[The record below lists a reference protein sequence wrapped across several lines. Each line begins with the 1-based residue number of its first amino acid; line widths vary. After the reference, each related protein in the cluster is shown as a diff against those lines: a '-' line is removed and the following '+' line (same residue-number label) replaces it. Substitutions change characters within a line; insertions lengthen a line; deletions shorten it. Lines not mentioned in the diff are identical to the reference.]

1 MFEFFPGFDPATFE
15 WNWTWWTTVAWSGR
29 VLGIAF
35 IPTVLLQRG
44 TRPMAAL
51 AWILTLLAMPFIG
64 AALWWIIGR
73 NHMRRRKR
81 RRSRA
86 QARISRSFHDLARG
100 SDTEAAIKADSPLSP
115 LSAVS
120 PARNLVLH
128 DEHGIFPPIRD
139 NLARPLPSS
148 AVAFD
153 AFEAAI
159 RSATDHIH
167 FEFFIW
173 REDATGQR
181 FRDLLAERARAGV
194 EVRILYDAIGSSS
207 IRKRFIKP
215 LLDAGA
221 SAAPFLPVRLLER
234 RLRVNFRNHR
244 KLLII
249 DGEVGFTGGVNIADD
264 YLEWFDMAVELRG
277 PIVYQ
282 LQEVFAEDWH
292 FATGEDLAEERYF
305 SGLSEHAPPAIEA
318 DDDADSRA
326 PDGQQREDAAEHDD
340 KSRAIATIARVVAS
354 GPDDT
359 LDTIHKMFFLAITSA
374 TERLYLITPYFVP
387 DSAIM
392 AALQTASMRGVDVR
406 IIVPQQSDV
415 PITQHAGRSYW
426 EGLLEVGVRIFEY
439 RDQVL
444 HAKLIVHDRDHV
456 FMGSANMDI
465 RSFRLNFEANCVLES
480 HPLNRQMCRLF
491 LETQSR
497 STEIELDAHRARPY
511 RTRLLEGFARLLS
524 PLL

>member
-15 WNWTWWTTVAWSGR
+15 WEWTWWTTVAWSGR
-29 VLGIAF
+29 ALGIAF

-86 QARISRSFHDLARG
+86 QKRISRSFHDLARSSEVG
-100 SDTEAAIKADSPLSP
+100 PAARDDSPLSP
-115 LSAVS
+115 LSSIS

-128 DEHGIFPPIRD
+128 DEHGIFPPTRD
-139 NLARPLPSS
+139 NLVTALTTS
-148 AVAFD
+148 AVAFN

-159 RSATDHIH
+159 LKARHHIH

-173 REDATGQR
+173 RNDATGRR

-207 IRKRFIKP
+207 IRKKFFTP
-215 LLDAGA
+215 LLEAGA
-221 SAAPFLPVRLLER
+221 SASPFLPVRLLER

-244 KLLII
+244 KLLIV

-277 PIVYQ
+277 PVVYQ

-305 SGLSEHAPPAIEA
+305 SGLSEGSPQSIET
-318 DDDADSRA
+318 DEDEDEDEDEDDAA
-326 PDGQQREDAAEHDD
+326 HLVAIGPREI
-340 KSRAIATIARVVAS
+340 STVARVVAS

-374 TERLYLITPYFVP
+374 TERLYLVTPYFVP

-392 AALQTASMRGVDVR
+392 TALQTASMRGVDVR
-406 IIVPQQSDV
+406 IIVPQLSDV

-439 RDQVL
+439 RNQVL

-465 RSFRLNFEANCVLES
+465 RSFRLNFESNCVLES

-497 STEIELDAHRARPY
+497 STEIELEAHRARPY
-511 RTRLLEGFARLLS
+511 RTRLTEGFARLLS
-524 PLL
+524 P

>member
-1 MFEFFPGFDPATFE
+1 MFEFFPGFDPATWQWE
-15 WNWTWWTTVAWSGR
+15 WTWWTTLSWSGR

-51 AWILTLLAMPFIG
+51 AWILTLLAVPFIG
-64 AALWWIIGR
+64 VALWWLIGR
-73 NHMRRRKR
+73 NHLRRRKR

-86 QARISRSFHDLARG
+86 QARISRSFVNLAQPREPAA
-100 SDTEAAIKADSPLSP
+100 SEVPDATENPLSP
-115 LSAVS
+115 LSALS
-120 PARNLVLH
+120 QARNLILH
-128 DEHGIFPPIRD
+128 DEHGIFPPTRH
-139 NLARPLPSS
+139 NRATPLNSGPR
-148 AVAFD
+148 AFD
-153 AFEAAI
+153 VFEEAI
-159 RSATDHIH
+159 REAHHHIH

-173 REDATGQR
+173 RDDATGRR

-194 EVRILYDAIGSSS
+194 EVRVLYDAIGSKG
-207 IRKRFIKP
+207 IRRAFLKP
-215 LLDAGA
+215 LIDAGA
-221 SAAPFLPVRLLER
+221 RVASFLPVRLLER

-244 KLLII
+244 KLLIV
-249 DGEVGFTGGVNIADD
+249 DSRVGFTGGVNIADD
-264 YLEWFDMAVELRG
+264 YLEWFDMAVELKG
-277 PIVYQ
+277 PVVYQ

-292 FATGEDLAEERYF
+292 FATGEDLADERYF
-305 SGLSEHAPPAIEA
+305 SGLSEYDSP
-318 DDDADSRA
+318 DDETS
-326 PDGQQREDAAEHDD
+326 QEDASDAVRDLP
-340 KSRAIATIARVVAS
+340 AIARVVSS

-359 LDTIHKMFFLAITSA
+359 LNTIHKMFFLAITSA
-374 TERLYLITPYFVP
+374 SERFYLVTPYFVP

-392 AALQTASMRGVDVR
+392 TALQTAAMRGVDVR

-415 PITQHAGRSYW
+415 PVTQHAGRSYW
-426 EGLLEVGVRIFEY
+426 EGLLEVGIRIFEY

-465 RSFRLNFEANCVLES
+465 RSFRLNFETNCVLES

-491 LETQSR
+491 LETQAR
-497 STEIELDAHRARPY
+497 STEIQLAGHRARHY
-511 RTRLLEGFARLLS
+511 RTRLLEGVARLLS